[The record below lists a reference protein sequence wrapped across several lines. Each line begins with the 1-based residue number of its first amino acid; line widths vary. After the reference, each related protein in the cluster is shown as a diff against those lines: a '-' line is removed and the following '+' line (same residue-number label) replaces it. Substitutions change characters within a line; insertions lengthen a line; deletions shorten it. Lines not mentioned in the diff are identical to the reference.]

1 MAEPPAVGRRPAR
14 SLPSGRARQRPV
26 GFWPSWLAEQWQV
39 APDTL
44 EVQNGT
50 IANPATRQTLS
61 YADLAKSKDVAAAF
75 EQAVSPDV
83 TVTPVAEWKVLGTPV
98 ARPNSRD
105 LVTGRTSI
113 RPTLPAPACCMA
125 KSCVR
130 PHMERRSNLS
140 TSPKHKA
147 MKDVVVVRDGQFVG
161 CAAPSTFRAAQ
172 ALAAIAKTASWKTAP
187 HPSSKEIF
195 TYLKEHA
202 QGDGADANVE
212 KALADATKARQ
223 RDL

>member
-1 MAEPPAVGRRPAR
+1 MTTDKICLIMADSALVPDDGRTAGSRTTPSTIPAVRQGTAAARR
-14 SLPSGRARQRPV
+14 L
-26 GFWPSWLAEQWQV
+26 LAKLAGEQWQV

-113 RPTLPAPACCMA
+113 RPILPAPACCMA
-125 KSCVR
+125 ESCVR

-140 TSPKHKA
+140 TSPKHK
-147 MKDVVVVRDGQFVG
+147 
-161 CAAPSTFRAAQ
+161 P
-172 ALAAIAKTASWKTAP
+172 
-187 HPSSKEIF
+187 
-195 TYLKEHA
+195 
-202 QGDGADANVE
+202 
-212 KALADATKARQ
+212 
-223 RDL
+223 